1 MDLRITKYSHY
12 FSVFSYTAKGSQFRR
27 EFCDRFIES
36 SLVKKRG
43 RFRKEPKRI
52 YARRDLNKEEICFH
66 INAFESFIQEA
77 EKYQWSGCK
86 YEVMEAP
93 ANEGVDVDFHTDF
106 SLWEEQ
112 IPIADFCLND
122 NKINVVTAQPG
133 AGKAQT
139 LSSKILVPGGWKR
152 MGEMKV
158 GDKVVRPNGLTATVT
173 GVYPQGITEVW
184 RVHFADGRYTD
195 VNPEHLWS
203 IRMRSNEG
211 EQIIN
216 TKEIRRRLE
225 LNNDRS
231 KRITVPLFESHETEE
246 KEYIIHPYILGVIL
260 GDGNISNEMVSIS
273 KYDQF
278 IHEKVNS
285 LLPKEY
291 CISEIQST
299 NGMTF
304 NIVRSPGFKGD
315 TFMSLI
321 KKLGLKGALSD
332 TKFVPQE
339 YLEGSIEQRIS
350 LLQGLMDTDGSVDL
364 ECNGRKD
371 KGRTPTFS
379 STSKNLSMAVQYL
392 VRSLGGIAKITSRVP
407 HFEYKGEVK
416 TGKIDYRVS
425 IRHKRPSDLFSL
437 PRKKKL
443 ALIPNQYHDNLR
455 LRIVNIEE
463 RPPEATQCI
472 MIDSEDHL
480 YVTDDFIVTHNTIIS
495 LAVAAQFKKRFVVIT
510 LGGYEDRWIPELYDK
525 LNLKPE
531 EVRSCCGCTKLYRL
545 LREVKEG
552 GIDDVKAIFLST
564 ATLRDFIKNWNTG
577 KVEGSGCEDI
587 DPAMLWE
594 YLGVGLMICDEA
606 HKEVHLHAMVSL
618 ISNVKKIV
626 YLTATLFPNTDFMK
640 DIYELLFPRPC
651 RKDTGK
657 IVKYVDVVKVLY
669 NLKDWR
675 KAKFI
680 GGQGSYSHTTF
691 EQWLMADKERKKNYT
706 ESLFEYVNGN
716 WYTSRRPEHKLLVFA
731 ATIELCQHFAE
742 YFRKRYPDLTINSYT
757 SGDDYQILIDS
768 HIIFS
773 TLGKSG
779 TAVDIPDL
787 TQAILTVAVDSPN
800 ANIQA
805 LGRLRLLKGDKAFK
819 QTYHCWVCNNID
831 KHLDYWKSKERLFSG
846 RITGISTAHLDRLI

>member
-133 AGKAQT
+133 AGK
-139 LSSKILVPGGWKR
+139 
-152 MGEMKV
+152 
-158 GDKVVRPNGLTATVT
+158 
-173 GVYPQGITEVW
+173 
-184 RVHFADGRYTD
+184 
-195 VNPEHLWS
+195 
-203 IRMRSNEG
+203 
-211 EQIIN
+211 
-216 TKEIRRRLE
+216 
-225 LNNDRS
+225 
-231 KRITVPLFESHETEE
+231 
-246 KEYIIHPYILGVIL
+246 
-260 GDGNISNEMVSIS
+260 
-273 KYDQF
+273 
-278 IHEKVNS
+278 
-285 LLPKEY
+285 
-291 CISEIQST
+291 
-299 NGMTF
+299 
-304 NIVRSPGFKGD
+304 
-315 TFMSLI
+315 
-321 KKLGLKGALSD
+321 
-332 TKFVPQE
+332 
-339 YLEGSIEQRIS
+339 
-350 LLQGLMDTDGSVDL
+350 
-364 ECNGRKD
+364 
-371 KGRTPTFS
+371 
-379 STSKNLSMAVQYL
+379 
-392 VRSLGGIAKITSRVP
+392 
-407 HFEYKGEVK
+407 
-416 TGKIDYRVS
+416 
-425 IRHKRPSDLFSL
+425 
-437 PRKKKL
+437 
-443 ALIPNQYHDNLR
+443 
-455 LRIVNIEE
+455 
-463 RPPEATQCI
+463 
-472 MIDSEDHL
+472 
-480 YVTDDFIVTHNTIIS
+480 TIIS